1 MRTLLALIIIVLLAS
16 CGAKKPVFI
25 GKDTIVKDS
34 TVTKESV
41 TTRIDT
47 IYVPGDTVRLVA
59 DIDRISEKPI
69 IVDNGRIMASLSRK
83 LDKIQVECLV
93 DDLEYQIELKDKVI
107 ETLIKST
114 KTETIT
120 LPPVEVPY
128 VPWHVEILA
137 WIGGI
142 SLALFGLSAAI
153 KKFNPF
159 SFITNK

>member
-16 CGAKKPVFI
+16 CGSQQPVFV
-25 GKDTIVKDS
+25 GKDTVVKDS
-34 TVTKESV
+34 TVTTESFQ
-41 TTRIDT
+41 TRIDT

-93 DDLEYQIELKDKVI
+93 DDLEYQIELKDKII
-107 ETLIKST
+107 EKLISST

-128 VPWHVEILA
+128 VPWHIEILA
-137 WIGGI
+137 WIGGL
-142 SLALFGLSAAI
+142 SLLYFGIRIGLKFI
-153 KKFNPF
+153 KP
-159 SFITNK
+159 